1 MEINL
6 LKPATVFQDFT
17 QTQQGHSM
25 NKSSVARS
33 RRTTEQK
40 NTVSRAVSDL
50 KEGYVCLIE

>member
-6 LKPATVFQDFT
+6 LKPATVFQDST

>member
-17 QTQQGHSM
+17 QMQQGHSM